1 MEGVNSRSANFQPV
15 GTATTVRRAEVSQGE
30 ATVSVD
36 GDSIKNEPRLTAL
49 ATQLSAA
56 AERAAQRDG
65 QLSRSEL
72 ADLAARI
79 MDRLGGLS
87 YSLAKDFYDSQLP
100 DTDDPELLERAHQAN
115 DFAKG
120 KGPNPFKGF
129 SRDQLSLIVYDES
142 GAFTVSERRAAMFE
156 KAEQH
161 NAWAQYI
168 IGKMDAEYQQTG
180 RTDQGL
186 YEILDFYNA
195 LPPIEVAEYGNYQAN
210 IMMQLSMH
218 EVEWPEFNTSLI
230 DMIAKEWEPAKDA
243 IAKPLDPQAESS
255 PNGEPKA

>member
-1 MEGVNSRSANFQPV
+1 
-15 GTATTVRRAEVSQGE
+15 
-30 ATVSVD
+30 
-36 GDSIKNEPRLTAL
+36 
-49 ATQLSAA
+49 
-56 AERAAQRDG
+56 
-65 QLSRSEL
+65 
-72 ADLAARI
+72 
-79 MDRLGGLS
+79 
-87 YSLAKDFYDSQLP
+87 
-100 DTDDPELLERAHQAN
+100 
-115 DFAKG
+115 
-120 KGPNPFKGF
+120 
-129 SRDQLSLIVYDES
+129 
-142 GAFTVSERRAAMFE
+142 
-156 KAEQH
+156 
-161 NAWAQYI
+161 
-168 IGKMDAEYQQTG
+168 MDAEYQQTG